1 MHIIRQQY
9 SNFGFLSDFESEI
22 FSTRGHTF
30 FRLLG
35 FLTDYDMW
43 QTLPIPRQQEY
54 TKAERES
61 KEKT

>member
-1 MHIIRQQY
+1 MIRQQY
-9 SNFGFLSDFESEI
+9 SNCGFLSDFETEI

-35 FLTDYDMW
+35 FLIDYDVR
-43 QTLPIPRQQEY
+43 QTIPIPRQQEY
-54 TKAERES
+54 TEAERES

>member
-35 FLTDYDMW
+35 FLTDYDM
-43 QTLPIPRQQEY
+43 
-54 TKAERES
+54 
-61 KEKT
+61 